1 MLEFF
6 SPPPEVPGLL
16 LRSLVALAFT
26 CAAAYFDAFNKKWVP
41 NYLVYGFLGCA
52 LALNVIFF
60 EQALFIQAL
69 LIAAAVFAATYLLY
83 KAGQLG
89 GADAYALTSI
99 SLCVP
104 YLSKPFL
111 AENQAVPYPFILSV
125 LAPTG
130 LAFILHMVARFL
142 PYISR
147 KISLGEVKFGMMK
160 LAGPMLLLVAF
171 AFFIY
176 SLSILPVALPA
187 QYVAILT
194 FLFVSLFFFSLFKE
208 EIKDSMVEM
217 VPVSRL
223 QEEDVL
229 ALEKIDRALA
239 KKLGLSPLIG
249 KTTIA
254 ILKKSKLKRVPV
266 YTGMPFFLPYLLL
279 GLAFSLLFGDLLYY
293 LVRF

>member
-1 MLEFF
+1 MLEIF
-6 SPPPEVPGLL
+6 SPQPEIPGLA
-16 LRSLVALAFT
+16 LRSLAALAFT

-52 LALNVIFF
+52 LALNVLFF
-60 EQALFIQAL
+60 DSALFIQAL
-69 LIAAAVFAATYLLY
+69 VIAAAVFGSTYLLY

-89 GADAYALTSI
+89 GADAYVLTSI

-111 AENQAVPYPFILSV
+111 AGEQSVPYPFILSV

-147 KISLGEVKFGMMK
+147 KISKGEVRFGLTK
-160 LAGPMLLLVAF
+160 IAGPLLLLLAF

-176 SLSILPVALPA
+176 SISILPVALPI
-187 QYVAILT
+187 QYVAILS
-194 FLFVSLFFFSLFKE
+194 FLFASLFFFSLFKE

-229 ALEKIDRALA
+229 ALEKMDKHLA

-249 KTTIA
+249 KAAIA

-293 LVRF
+293 LARF